1 MSAGVPQWLA
11 ARSRTL
17 CAFKLRGCLFA
28 FLLLLVLLL
37 ALYVFSTQLLAAAAN
52 FLIEDDGP
60 RKAEAIVVLGGDAY
74 GDRTLKGAQLAK
86 EGYAPFVIVSG
97 LPNLIGSASS
107 EEIQFAEQHGYP
119 SSLFHEVDLPAY
131 AESTRTEVDF
141 LGKYLSARGIKSILL
156 VTSNFHTRRAKK
168 LWRRENPTI
177 AVAVVPSVDPYGY
190 FTPQTW
196 WKTRPGQKLFL
207 MEWLKT
213 ISIVI
218 GI

>member
-1 MSAGVPQWLA
+1 LKFP
-11 ARSRTL
+11 
-17 CAFKLRGCLFA
+17 KLRGCLFA
-28 FLLLLVLLL
+28 FLPLLVLLV
-37 ALYVFSTQLLAAAAN
+37 AVYVFSNQLLAAAAN

-97 LPNLIGSASS
+97 LPGLVSSVSS

-119 SSLFHEVDLPAY
+119 SSLFLEVDLPAS
-131 AESTRTEVDF
+131 AESTRTEEDF

-156 VTSNFHTRRAKK
+156 VTSNYHTRRAKK
-168 LWRRENPTI
+168 LWRWENPTI
-177 AVAVVPSVDPYGY
+177 AVAVVPSVDPQGY
-190 FTPQTW
+190 FTPQSW
-196 WKTRPGQKLFL
+196 WRTRAGKKIFL

-213 ISIVI
+213 ISIVV

>member
-1 MSAGVPQWLA
+1 
-11 ARSRTL
+11 
-17 CAFKLRGCLFA
+17 LFA
-28 FLLLLVLLL
+28 FLLLLLFLL
-37 ALYVFSTQLLAAAAN
+37 ALYVFSTPLLATAAHL
-52 FLIEDDGP
+52 LIEDDSP

-97 LPNLIGSASS
+97 PPGLIGYASS
-107 EEIQFAEQHGYP
+107 EEIQFAGQHGYP
-119 SSLFHEVDLPAY
+119 PSLFREIDLPAE
-131 AESTRTEVDF
+131 AESTRTEEDF
-141 LGKYLSARGIKSILL
+141 LGKYLAARGIKSILL

-168 LWRRENPTI
+168 LWQRENPAI
-177 AVAVVPSVDPYGY
+177 AVAVVPSVDPLRY

-196 WKTRPGQKLFL
+196 WKTRAGQKIFL

-213 ISIVI
+213 ISVVL

>member
-1 MSAGVPQWLA
+1 MKSL
-11 ARSRTL
+11 
-17 CAFKLRGCLFA
+17 KLRGCLFA
-28 FLLLLVLLL
+28 LLLLLVLLL
-37 ALYVFSTQLLAAAAN
+37 AVYVFSNQLLATAAN

-97 LPNLIGSASS
+97 PPGLIGSASS

-119 SSLFHEVDLPAY
+119 SSLFREVDLPAY
-131 AESTRTEVDF
+131 AESTRTEEDF
-141 LGKYLSARGIKSILL
+141 LGKYLSAHGIKSILL

-168 LWRRENPTI
+168 LWRQENPKI
-177 AVAVVPSVDPYGY
+177 AVAVVPSVDPQGY

-213 ISIVI
+213 ISVVM